1 VTLSVCASS
10 SEEGPRALVVLVQ
23 GPAARHTM
31 VYMVDKA
38 RSRGRMHALHPRGC
52 QECAPCMRPRA
63 CACKSCRAEA
73 AGWAGR
79 CWQPGKIGASCG
91 LRIRTASSRMLRGC
105 RSMVHG
111 LAVGVSQACWQLA
124 CSKRAGSLESHY
136 CSSVP
141 ASSVL
146 AAPHLWILGGV
157 PLLHRLQVGGRQVS
171 W

>member
-1 VTLSVCASS
+1 MILNLHYITKTFIKSS
-10 SEEGPRALVVLVQ
+10 PFSGHLRRRRYAAGLTEV
-23 GPAARHTM
+23 PAMA
-31 VYMVDKA
+31 
-38 RSRGRMHALHPRGC
+38 GC
-52 QECAPCMRPRA
+52 
-63 CACKSCRAEA
+63 CRAEA

-157 PLLHRLQVGGRQVS
+157 PLLH
-171 W
+171 